1 MLHVLLRTPAIS
13 SEHVHAHY
21 LLLYACLTHRT
32 DALVPLFA
40 LLGSALRSLIHA
52 AIRLNDAA
60 PLSSVTRLYEEAARL
75 FGTRLRKYC
84 PAFLS
89 TILECLRVFALAGEQ
104 RHELYVSA
112 AALFALCT
120 SKEQQHLYA
129 TLDEGG
135 RDTYRLAYDHY
146 EKNNKFVGKV

>member
-1 MLHVLLRTPAIS
+1 MLHVVLRTSVLTA
-13 SEHVHAHY
+13 EQLHAHY

-40 LLGSALRSLIHA
+40 LLCSALRALLLA
-52 AIRLNDAA
+52 AVKIRELS
-60 PLSSVTRLYEEAARL
+60 PLSSVTRLYEEAGRL
-75 FGTRLRKYC
+75 YGVKLRKYC
-84 PAFLS
+84 PALLS
-89 TILECLRVFALAGEQ
+89 AIIDYLRVFALSGEQ

-129 TLDEGG
+129 SLDEGG
-135 RDTYRLAYDHY
+135 RDTYRLVFDYY